1 MYIEEFQEYS
11 NQNNKF
17 FNSKKKKDPGRAL
30 NLWCFNSGVA
40 MKELNSSGLRSLILT
55 SGTLSPL
62 DSFAF
67 ELQTYLPPP
76 SFSLPLSFALP
87 PFPFSRFFD
96 HFPWPVL
103 LYSIPLLSFFHYPS
117 NLLLPFITNWTMLL
131 FGLSI
136 HQNREFPIQLENP
149 HVIDG
154 SQIWVGVSSCGPSG
168 HAVNTS
174 FQHRNKDT
182 YIQEL
187 GNSIGELHY
196 TPLSFAIP
204 NTNKGRGNTNQ

>member
-76 SFSLPLSFALP
+76 SFSLSLSFALP
-87 PFPFSRFFD
+87 PFPFSRFFSSSLPFCIPFLFS
-96 HFPWPVL
+96 HS
-103 LYSIPLLSFFHYPS
+103 SITLPISFFHSLLIGLCSCLGCPS
-117 NLLLPFITNWTMLL
+117 IKTENFPFNWR
-131 FGLSI
+131 I
-136 HQNREFPIQLENP
+136 R
-149 HVIDG
+149 
-154 SQIWVGVSSCGPSG
+154 
-168 HAVNTS
+168 TS
-174 FQHRNKDT
+174 
-182 YIQEL
+182 
-187 GNSIGELHY
+187 
-196 TPLSFAIP
+196 
-204 NTNKGRGNTNQ
+204 